1 LYGDSRN
8 RARRA
13 EKFKA
18 DIDVF
23 DLFNDDELD
32 LSDDKH
38 HQMHLSDD
46 YEHDLSCH
54 DKHDQV
60 HLSDDLDDTPC
71 MLDHHYG

>member
-1 LYGDSRN
+1 MS
-8 RARRA
+8 
-13 EKFKA
+13 

-23 DLFNDDELD
+23 DEFNDYQLD
-32 LSDDKH
+32 
-38 HQMHLSDD
+38 LSDD

-60 HLSDDLDDTPC
+60 HLSDDLDDAAC